1 MSRYIV
7 VEMQN
12 GYINSN
18 QWTYETRD
26 DAEVKMYQVLAE
38 VVKSPIE
45 THTVMLVTDEGF
57 VLDTKCYKHETQPEL
72 EPEPEPEPE
81 TDADADAETEGE

>member
-1 MSRYIV
+1 MGKFV
-7 VEMQN
+7 VIEMQD
-12 GYINSN
+12 GHINN
-18 QWTYETRD
+18 NHWTYDTRA

-57 VLDTKCYKHETQPEL
+57 QLDIKCYKH
-72 EPEPEPEPE
+72 EPEPEPEQ
-81 TDADADAETEGE
+81 A